1 MSEKVIYFQPKYFS
15 KFKCNGQ
22 KCKAHCC
29 KGWRITID
37 KNTFKSY
44 KKVESAEKEIS
55 SKIFSDDGNRTRNV
69 QLDNRGW
76 CPFLTP
82 ESWCSIQ
89 LKYGEKYLSQTCQ
102 TYPRI
107 IKSVDGTLQCSLT
120 LSCPVAA
127 ELVLT
132 ANELTDF
139 ELIQGEPLRKK
150 IGVDKHKFPPK
161 IESKFFD
168 IQVAAL
174 SILKNKSLSIDQR
187 LAVLGIFLGS
197 IEDLVNRGNFA
208 DIPKVALAYRDDEF
222 YSARMGDILNNF
234 PFQPKEF
241 LKIMLSGV
249 IETLYGKESAL
260 TAPPRHGLIPTL
272 FNNFKV
278 IFGLNEVTDESVKKI
293 FMLGERRKEFVKKF
307 ENMFENY
314 LVNEFFM
321 GLYPFRLEKPI
332 FINYGVFL
340 ATYKIVE
347 LFSFIMH
354 ETFTNNVNET
364 SIISF
369 IAEFSRSIDHN
380 NGYLEKI
387 SQEFAD
393 KKNIVEIMTTF
404 LQA

>member
-1 MSEKVIYFQPKYFS
+1 MSEKVLFFQPKYFG

-22 KCKAHCC
+22 KCHAHCC

-37 KNTFKSY
+37 KDTFKSY
-44 KKVESAEKEIS
+44 KKVESAEKEIT

-132 ANELTDF
+132 TDELMDF

-150 IGVDKHKFPPK
+150 IGTDKHKFPPK
-161 IESKFFD
+161 IESRFFD
-168 IQVAAL
+168 VQLAAL
-174 SILKNKSLSIDQR
+174 SILKNKSLTIDQR

-197 IEDLVNRGNFA
+197 IEDLVNSGNFA
-208 DIPKVALAYRDDEF
+208 DIPKVALVYRDDEY
-222 YSARMGDILNNF
+222 YSSRMGDILNNF

-249 IETLYGKESAL
+249 IEMLYGKESQG
-260 TAPPRHGLIPTL
+260 TAPPH
-272 FNNFKV
+272 
-278 IFGLNEVTDESVKKI
+278 VT
-293 FMLGERRKEFVKKF
+293 
-307 ENMFENY
+307 
-314 LVNEFFM
+314 
-321 GLYPFRLEKPI
+321 
-332 FINYGVFL
+332 
-340 ATYKIVE
+340 A
-347 LFSFIMH
+347 
-354 ETFTNNVNET
+354 
-364 SIISF
+364 
-369 IAEFSRSIDHN
+369 
-380 NGYLEKI
+380 
-387 SQEFAD
+387 
-393 KKNIVEIMTTF
+393 
-404 LQA
+404 